1 MKLGANKTVDHAS
14 FFLEMRPNRSLTRAE
29 RQQWFLYIAGAT
41 ILFAGAAT
49 AIGAWMVLP
58 FAGFEILFLWCAF
71 QLIGRHDDD
80 YEWVQVAER
89 QFSWSRCECGQV
101 EMLSGNAA
109 WVHLFAVARNG
120 QVDVGLRYQGKT
132 VLIGKM
138 ISDEQ
143 RVLLCRNL
151 VRVLK

>member
-1 MKLGANKTVDHAS
+1 MDHAS
-14 FFLEMRPNRSLTRAE
+14 FFLEMRPNRSLTRAG
-29 RQQWFLYIAGAT
+29 RQKWFLYIAGPT
-41 ILFAGAAT
+41 ILFAGVAT

-58 FAGFEILFLWCAF
+58 FAGFEIVFLWYAF

-80 YEWVQVAER
+80 CEWVKVSGQE
-89 QFSWSRCECGQV
+89 FSWWRRECGQI

-120 QVDVGLRYQGKT
+120 RVDVGLRYQGKT

-143 RVLLCRNL
+143 RALLCRNL